1 MNLKKTASE
10 IIERIDEQLSILEN
24 QVVELDEKVRYF
36 KRVKSSYS
44 QNINIPLLEEIEAL
58 NKMILEH
65 ENRLSFYKELERV
78 HKKIDEKERDIAK
91 LEGDLEK
98 LEEQKSNIKVE
109 IEYKDQILKDLN
121 QKYIKL
127 LKIPL
132 SCR

>member
-1 MNLKKTASE
+1 
-10 IIERIDEQLSILEN
+10 
-24 QVVELDEKVRYF
+24 
-36 KRVKSSYS
+36 
-44 QNINIPLLEEIEAL
+44 
-58 NKMILEH
+58 MILEH

-127 LKIPL
+127 LKNSTIM
-132 SCR
+132 

>member
-127 LKIPL
+127 LKNSTIM
-132 SCR
+132 

>member
-1 MNLKKTASE
+1 M
-10 IIERIDEQLSILEN
+10 
-24 QVVELDEKVRYF
+24 RYF

-127 LKIPL
+127 LKNSTIM
-132 SCR
+132 